1 MSQGGDCREIASNFN
16 CDLKNQLGFLVEIGK
31 INLGFFII
39 EGKTIP
45 WYGMKV
51 YSLLKR

>member
-16 CDLKNQLGFLVEIGK
+16 CDLKSQLGFLVEIGK
-31 INLGFFII
+31 INLGFLII

-51 YSLLKR
+51 YILLKR